1 MEENKIKFE
10 FTLEKR
16 KSKSN
21 DKIYYCLVNEDL
33 EKIVFLSPLEMKLV
47 KYIIKEQNVNKVSEN

>member
-1 MEENKIKFE
+1 MENEKIKFD
-10 FTLEKR
+10 FVLEKR
-16 KSKSN
+16 KSKNN

-47 KYIIKEQNVNKVSEN
+47 KYIIKEQNVNKVNES